1 MTWSLSAAASAVVCQ
16 NGARWMPGDSA
27 GISTTASRSAPEPGL
42 ATATLALIRFIDQV
56 RLHGFFT
63 PLTVMPPSA
72 GTPRMVGV
80 RMCWPGLP
88 SAKPELSSHEFSAIA
103 MSIAHS
109 NPLPAAVSSTR
120 EATEKWCMV
129 VATASDGDR
138 LPTARW
144 MRTASSR
151 EAPLPSYSAGI
162 SRAGPPSSRNF
173 RSAPWPGFSSSS
185 SGISLRYL
193 SSPGR

>member
-1 MTWSLSAAASAVVCQ
+1 
-16 NGARWMPGDSA
+16 MPVA
-27 GISTTASRSAPEPGL
+27 GSV
-42 ATATLALIRFIDQV
+42 TATLALIRFIDQV

-72 GTPRMVGV
+72 GAPRMAGV

-88 SAKPELSSHEFSAIA
+88 SAKPELSSHEFSAMAIS
-103 MSIAHS
+103 MAHS

-151 EAPLPSYSAGI
+151 EAPLPAYSAGT
-162 SRAGPPSSRNF
+162 SSAGPPSSRNLA
-173 RSAPWPGFSSSS
+173 SAPQPGFSSSS
-185 SGISLRYL
+185 SGTSLRYL
-193 SSPGR
+193 PSPGM

>member
-1 MTWSLSAAASAVVCQ
+1 M
-16 NGARWMPGDSA
+16 
-27 GISTTASRSAPEPGL
+27 
-42 ATATLALIRFIDQV
+42 TATLALIRFIDQV

-151 EAPLPSYSAGI
+151 EAPLPSYSAGT
-162 SRAGPPSSRNF
+162 SSAGPPSSRNF
-173 RSAPWPGFSSSS
+173 CSAPWPGCSSSS

-193 SSPGR
+193 SSPGM

>member
-1 MTWSLSAAASAVVCQ
+1 
-16 NGARWMPGDSA
+16 
-27 GISTTASRSAPEPGL
+27 
-42 ATATLALIRFIDQV
+42 
-56 RLHGFFT
+56 
-63 PLTVMPPSA
+63 
-72 GTPRMVGV
+72 
-80 RMCWPGLP
+80 
-88 SAKPELSSHEFSAIA
+88 
-103 MSIAHS
+103 MSMAHS

-144 MRTASSR
+144 MRTASSK
-151 EAPLPSYSAGI
+151 EAPLPSYSAGT

-173 RSAPWPGFSSSS
+173 CSAPLWGCSSSS

-193 SSPGR
+193 SSPGI